1 MSHECTQSQVR
12 QLLTGICANL
22 IMTGVS
28 MLKSGLELFFSA
40 PYTSYDYC
48 THVCLFLQL
57 TGIIHEYIRA
67 INDIRMCNS
76 LLRFFARFT
85 MAS

>member
-12 QLLTGICANL
+12 QLLTG
-22 IMTGVS
+22 MTGVS

-40 PYTSYDYC
+40 PHTTSYDYC

-67 INDIRMCNS
+67 INDMRMCNS
-76 LLRFFARFT
+76 LLRFFVRFT

>member
-12 QLLTGICANL
+12 QLHTG
-22 IMTGVS
+22 MTGVS

-40 PYTSYDYC
+40 PYTLYDYC

-57 TGIIHEYIRA
+57 TGIIHE
-67 INDIRMCNS
+67 CTT
-76 LLRFFARFT
+76 LEL
-85 MAS
+85 